1 MVSGGDN
8 PYRVRIEDLGPAPEE
23 RGTSTEYVAERMR
36 KKPNPYTIEGMID
49 GIGALSQ
56 MAVEEPDTH
65 NGRAARTMVKILL
78 VPFLVGGVL
87 EITGVLHLL

>member
-49 GIGALSQ
+49 GLGALSS
-56 MAVEEPDTH
+56 MAVEEPNSL
-65 NGRAARTMVKILL
+65 NGRRARTMVTILL
-78 VPFLVGGVL
+78 IPFVVSGVL
-87 EITGVLHLL
+87 EIAGVLHLL